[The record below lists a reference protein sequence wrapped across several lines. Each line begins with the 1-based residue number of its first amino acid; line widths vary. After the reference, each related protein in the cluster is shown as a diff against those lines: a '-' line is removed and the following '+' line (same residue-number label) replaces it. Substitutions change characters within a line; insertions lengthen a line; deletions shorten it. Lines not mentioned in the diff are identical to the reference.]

1 MSEVEK
7 LFRDFLKKLN
17 AGSKGLIIYTGNPD
31 FNGQYLSK
39 KLWRKLL
46 GKSTKSLPNLATK
59 EQELALQVDFYKHY
73 ANAGLPQ
80 IKKYFTR
87 KAANRNNARRP
98 RKQKPTKDE
107 LNAFEAKH
115 FYEKGQV
122 RGWKK
127 AAMREFKIT
136 YNTLNVILNPEYL

>member
-39 KLWRKLL
+39 KLWGKLL

-59 EQELALQVDFYKHY
+59 EQELKLKVDFYEGI
-73 ANAGLPQ
+73 ASAGLPE
-80 IKKYFTR
+80 IKKYFTNKQIR
-87 KAANRNNARRP
+87 KNNAKQD
-98 RKQKPTKDE
+98 RKKKPTKQE
-107 LNAFEAKH
+107 LLAFMSEYEAKNAKTH
-115 FYEKGQV
+115 GS
-122 RGWKK
+122 KK
-127 AAMREFKIT
+127 QASKQFEISVDTIRKI
-136 YNTLNVILNPEYL
+136 LKQE